1 MNGSTLPHAKLAAR
15 GYQIDLHGRFGC
27 ALPEASLMVEKPVRN
42 FAARCCGDSKPI
54 RMIAAVHVSSA
65 VLLLIH

>member
-1 MNGSTLPHAKLAAR
+1 
-15 GYQIDLHGRFGC
+15 
-27 ALPEASLMVEKPVRN
+27 MVEKAVRN